1 MVGRKGLEPSHVT
14 ILVPKTN
21 ASTNSAIAPQIRG
34 FYILLKKFV
43 QLELINFVLNL
54 YICTN
59 IKNKNQLIQ
68 LLFFWC
74 YRLND
79 IPDNVF

>member
-59 IKNKNQLIQ
+59 IKSKNQLIQ

-74 YRLND
+74 YMLND
-79 IPDNVF
+79 ILDNVF